1 MGWYQELDKSQRKGF
16 WACFGGWA
24 LDAMDVQI
32 YVLVMPTI
40 IAAWSLTKAQAGF
53 AATVALLASS
63 VGGALAGYLADRI
76 GRVRVLQ
83 ISILWFSAFTFLTG
97 LTQNY
102 EQLLAARV
110 LQGIGFGG
118 EWAAGAVL
126 VAEIVS
132 PKYRGKAVSAVSSG
146 WSVGYG
152 TAVLLFTGLFY
163 VLPAE
168 TAWRVL
174 FFMGIL
180 PAGLVFFLRGAVKDS
195 EIYLAAKAWSVPEA
209 RPNPLRLFTGKL
221 GFRTLVAWLICLGV
235 LGGNYTVLVFLPTYL
250 QSERGLSYGKT
261 GIFLLVNI
269 LGSFLGYILGGY
281 VSDAIGRKNALK
293 VFALLGAASVFA
305 YLKMGTTSTAVLL
318 LGFPLGFAQSGMNAG
333 LGPLLSELFPTQLR
347 ATGQGLCYNA
357 GRGIGAFFPTLVGL
371 WAADVSLSV
380 AIAGA
385 AATAYALVLLCA
397 FLLPETTNQPLET
410 LGPKTA

>member
-1 MGWYQELDKSQRKGF
+1 VGWYQELDKSQRKGF